1 MCYVLCGSVSCLF
14 AFALLAHSLLPR
26 ERKHAAVFLLCVL
39 DKLMEISG
47 HALLCPLDLF
57 FHLGRCRVVLTPSDA
72 LVILSR
78 SNSSVRM
85 FLMLLISWMISAN
98 ELDICAVALIIFSIL
113 LEFLECGRG

>member
-1 MCYVLCGSVSCLF
+1 MCCVLCSSVSCLF

-26 ERKHAAVFLLCVL
+26 ESQHAAVFLLCVL

-47 HALLCPLDLF
+47 HALFCPLDLF
-57 FHLGRCRVVLTPSDA
+57 FHLGMCRVVLTPSDA

-78 SNSSVRM
+78 SNSRVRM

-98 ELDICAVALIIFSIL
+98 GLDICAVTLIIFP
-113 LEFLECGRG
+113 FC